1 MLRNLCVIGVSLLF
15 LYGCSNGG
23 ASTSGAPGGGGPGGR
38 GGRKGGGAGDVPVT
52 VAVASQK
59 DVPVEIQVIGN
70 VEAYSTISVKAQVG
84 GQLTNVSFH
93 EGDYVKTGDLLF
105 TIDQRPF
112 QAALDQAT
120 ANLAQNQ
127 AALGQAKANLAR
139 DTAQNKYTEANAT
152 RYAELFQSG
161 VVSKDQSEQLRAAAD
176 ASGQALAADQAAIE
190 SATGQHR
197 GQPGGHG

>member
-1 MLRNLCVIGVSLLF
+1 MSIHLAQAYTGQRRFLQVLRNLCVIGMSLLF

-52 VAVASQK
+52 VAVAFQK
-59 DVPVEIQVIGN
+59 DGPVEVQVIGN

-84 GQLTNVSFH
+84 GQLTKVSFQ
-93 EGDYVKTGDLLF
+93 EGDNVKTGDLLF

-112 QAALDQAT
+112 TAALDQAT
-120 ANLAQNQ
+120 ANVAQNQ

-139 DTAQNKYTEANAT
+139 PD
-152 RYAELFQSG
+152 
-161 VVSKDQSEQLRAAAD
+161 
-176 ASGQALAADQAAIE
+176 
-190 SATGQHR
+190 SAPQ
-197 GQPGGHG
+197 